1 MASDLPQF
9 KTDAPAS
16 GRRSARP
23 NKRVLVVLAIAGIFF
38 LLYLNARIDTTS
50 SSSLTP
56 ADDISSSSTTTTT
69 TTHSDKATSEET
81 GQGDLVFPDDMSED
95 DGEDIADLVPD
106 EPEEQQQEE
115 LTTTPSTHSV
125 EHHKTVPDFLS
136 EEKSEEIVINDT
148 NHYAYLVLIASS
160 AEQSSRRALIRDKY
174 FGLRNNLLPCMRYNA
189 DMLYKFL
196 IYGGPSKAGTAE
208 RRRYEAEKME
218 WNDLE
223 EMPAKTSFE
232 QATVLEWAETTLAE
246 QGITYDYLVVQDI
259 NTFVQ
264 LSVVKQELDNGV
276 LSESTDSPVTVNPEA
291 PTNIVWGTFGGDE
304 RDKHAFIIGSAAAKL
319 ALEKRSEIDAASNS
333 DHLLSNMYAYYQ
345 SVANTVEH
353 EVDAAMEPEA
363 AAEVQEQVIPVFIRE
378 DGPDDN
384 QRFIRWENNVESVH
398 IEDSVVT
405 HVYQDSEFAELVAWT
420 SLKPSTVCYPRKSAF
435 KGTQPTLDALDDDE
449 DLLAD
454 DDDSTPPTEK
464 NSTTAATEDKPSIA
478 LMTSSFIYDDNCMEP
493 SATMAAMNKRKFA
506 LRHGHSFVAR
516 SAEFAQQRGRK
527 TVWGK
532 VDAVEKVLPKYDWIF
547 WMDMDAV
554 IMNQEHSLFELL
566 DELRTRY
573 PGGAEAFDTNVDLIA
588 AKPRGDPMLNAG
600 VFFLR
605 NSPWS
610 MQFLRDV
617 QGVTEWYNKGS
628 SYEQG
633 AMWQV
638 MGLEQNAPHIFLLD
652 GDDHTFNTFPKRYQ
666 PGDFIVHFAPDKCPN
681 ALTLQGLAAAD
692 RIEQGEAITHLDL
705 I

>member
-1 MASDLPQF
+1 M
-9 KTDAPAS
+9 
-16 GRRSARP
+16 
-23 NKRVLVVLAIAGIFF
+23 
-38 LLYLNARIDTTS
+38 
-50 SSSLTP
+50 
-56 ADDISSSSTTTTT
+56 
-69 TTHSDKATSEET
+69 
-81 GQGDLVFPDDMSED
+81 
-95 DGEDIADLVPD
+95 
-106 EPEEQQQEE
+106 
-115 LTTTPSTHSV
+115 
-125 EHHKTVPDFLS
+125 
-136 EEKSEEIVINDT
+136 
-148 NHYAYLVLIASS
+148 
-160 AEQSSRRALIRDKY
+160 
-174 FGLRNNLLPCMRYNA
+174 
-189 DMLYKFL
+189 
-196 IYGGPSKAGTAE
+196 
-208 RRRYEAEKME
+208 
-218 WNDLE
+218 
-223 EMPAKTSFE
+223 
-232 QATVLEWAETTLAE
+232 AE

-276 LSESTDSPVTVNPEA
+276 ISESTDSPVTVNPEA

-304 RDKHAFIIGSAAAKL
+304 RDKHAFVIGSAAAKL
-319 ALEKRSEIDAASNS
+319 ALEKRGDIDATGTSE
-333 DHLLSNMYAYYQ
+333 HLLSNMYAYYQ

-384 QRFIRWENNVESVH
+384 HRFIRWENNVESVH

-454 DDDSTPPTEK
+454 EDEDTTTGLSET
-464 NSTTAATEDKPSIA
+464 NNNNNTTAATEDKPSIA

-566 DELRTRY
+566 DDLRARY
-573 PGGAEAFDTNVDLIA
+573 PGGAEAFDANVDLIA

-638 MGLEQNAPHIFLLD
+638 MNLEQNAPHIFLLD

-666 PGDFIVHFAPDKCPN
+666 PGDFIVHFAPDKCKLFLYIHLSREWHTNFIPIGRSQCIN
-681 ALTLQGLAAAD
+681 LA
-692 RIEQGEAITHLDL
+692 RSRCC
-705 I
+705 

>member
-1 MASDLPQF
+1 M
-9 KTDAPAS
+9 
-16 GRRSARP
+16 
-23 NKRVLVVLAIAGIFF
+23 
-38 LLYLNARIDTTS
+38 
-50 SSSLTP
+50 
-56 ADDISSSSTTTTT
+56 
-69 TTHSDKATSEET
+69 
-81 GQGDLVFPDDMSED
+81 
-95 DGEDIADLVPD
+95 
-106 EPEEQQQEE
+106 
-115 LTTTPSTHSV
+115 
-125 EHHKTVPDFLS
+125 
-136 EEKSEEIVINDT
+136 
-148 NHYAYLVLIASS
+148 
-160 AEQSSRRALIRDKY
+160 
-174 FGLRNNLLPCMRYNA
+174 
-189 DMLYKFL
+189 
-196 IYGGPSKAGTAE
+196 
-208 RRRYEAEKME
+208 
-218 WNDLE
+218 
-223 EMPAKTSFE
+223 
-232 QATVLEWAETTLAE
+232 AE

-276 LSESTDSPVTVNPEA
+276 ISESTDSPVTVNPEA

-304 RDKHAFIIGSAAAKL
+304 RDKHAFVIGSAAAKL
-319 ALEKRSEIDAASNS
+319 ALEKRGDINAAGHT

-384 QRFIRWENNVESVH
+384 HRFIRWENNVESVH

-405 HVYQDSEFAELVAWT
+405 HVYQDSEFAELAAWT

-454 DDDSTPPTEK
+454 DDAPVSET
-464 NSTTAATEDKPSIA
+464 NSTAAATEDKPSIA

-566 DELRTRY
+566 DDLRGRY
-573 PGGAEAFDTNVDLIA
+573 PGGPEAFDTNVDLIA

-638 MGLEQNAPHIFLLD
+638 MGLEQNAPHVFLLD

-666 PGDFIVHFAPDKCPN
+666 PGDFIVHFAPDKCK
-681 ALTLQGLAAAD
+681 LYTFELYSL
-692 RIEQGEAITHLDL
+692 
-705 I
+705 